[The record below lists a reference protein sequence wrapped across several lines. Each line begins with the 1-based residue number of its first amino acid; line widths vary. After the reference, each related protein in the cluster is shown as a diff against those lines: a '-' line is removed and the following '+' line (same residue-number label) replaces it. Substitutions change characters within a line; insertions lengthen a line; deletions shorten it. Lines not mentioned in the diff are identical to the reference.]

1 MKNSICIILLFPW
14 FCFSQD
20 FVSGEVTDANKN
32 PLMGVN
38 VYWENT
44 TIGVTTNEQGKF
56 VIKEPDSNN
65 HLIISYVGFTPQTIT
80 VSGTTHISVVLKEE
94 TNLDEV
100 IVTQKRASTIRSKY
114 QVANVQMMGQGE
126 LLKAACCNLSESFA
140 TNPSID
146 VNFSDAVTGNKQIKM
161 LGLTSPYILIAE
173 ENIPAVRGASQAF
186 GLSFVP
192 GTWVESI
199 QITKGAGSVVN
210 GYESISGQIN
220 YEILKPATDIPFYL
234 NVYGSQDSRFELNTH
249 LNHKLSDKWSTTL
262 FAHGNI
268 RNEKTDHNNDGFID
282 SPKGNQINLLNRWQY
297 VNTEKGWTGFL
308 NIGFM
313 NDKRQAGEISFNP
326 ETDRGTTNAWGSEIN
341 TRKTTVTH
349 KTGYVFPD
357 TPYKSFGF
365 QNAWQNYKQNSYFG
379 LNDYDI
385 NQTGW
390 YSNFMYN
397 SIITNTKNKF
407 ATGLNFVYDD
417 YDEVVD
423 VRSLDADYSRI
434 DKSIGAFF
442 EYTYDNGDN
451 FSAVAGL
458 RVDSHNR
465 LHTFITP
472 RFHLRYNPW
481 KEAVFRLSAGRGK
494 RTANIF
500 AENQQY
506 FASSRA
512 FSVIGNGSTA
522 YGLSP
527 EIAWNYGFSFLQ
539 TFHLLGSHAEFAID
553 FYRTDFSQQV
563 VVDLDES
570 AQQIVFHNLDGKSF
584 ANSLQVDFSFIPFS
598 RIYVKTAYKYYD
610 VQTQFLSGLMEKT
623 LLPKHRFFVNLAYET
638 PVKNNSQWKFDFTY
652 NWLGKQR
659 FPNTKTNPLTYQS
672 GDYAPSFAVMNAQVT
687 HVFSKTFEVYLG
699 GENIG
704 NYKQKNGI
712 LAFDNPFGD
721 YFDSTMLY
729 GPVFGQMYYA
739 GLRFKVL

>member
-365 QNAWQNYKQNSYFG
+365 QNAWQYYKQDSYFG

-385 NQTGW
+385 NQIGW
-390 YSNFMYN
+390 YSNFIYN

-423 VRSLDADYSRI
+423 VRSLDADYS
-434 DKSIGAFF
+434 
-442 EYTYDNGDN
+442 E
-451 FSAVAGL
+451 
-458 RVDSHNR
+458 
-465 LHTFITP
+465 
-472 RFHLRYNPW
+472 
-481 KEAVFRLSAGRGK
+481 
-494 RTANIF
+494 
-500 AENQQY
+500 
-506 FASSRA
+506 
-512 FSVIGNGSTA
+512 
-522 YGLSP
+522 
-527 EIAWNYGFSFLQ
+527 
-539 TFHLLGSHAEFAID
+539 
-553 FYRTDFSQQV
+553 
-563 VVDLDES
+563 
-570 AQQIVFHNLDGKSF
+570 
-584 ANSLQVDFSFIPFS
+584 
-598 RIYVKTAYKYYD
+598 
-610 VQTQFLSGLMEKT
+610 
-623 LLPKHRFFVNLAYET
+623 
-638 PVKNNSQWKFDFTY
+638 
-652 NWLGKQR
+652 
-659 FPNTKTNPLTYQS
+659 
-672 GDYAPSFAVMNAQVT
+672 
-687 HVFSKTFEVYLG
+687 
-699 GENIG
+699 
-704 NYKQKNGI
+704 
-712 LAFDNPFGD
+712 
-721 YFDSTMLY
+721 
-729 GPVFGQMYYA
+729 
-739 GLRFKVL
+739 